1 VKRKKPYTLGVV
13 TNGVGS
19 VEMATLNNN
28 PTREAKTIKPD
39 TLPNYVL
46 ERIALLKVKD
56 DLSDP
61 VVKDVGRKLVSNCF
75 TIYLNLDEY
84 KQIHALPSA

>member
-1 VKRKKPYTLGVV
+1 MKKKPYTLGVI
-13 TNGVGS
+13 TNGVGG
-19 VEMATLNNN
+19 VETATLNNN
-28 PTREAKTIKPD
+28 PTREAKVIKPD
-39 TLPNYVL
+39 ALPNYVL

-56 DLSDP
+56 DLSEP

-84 KQIHALPSA
+84 KQIRALPSA

>member
-1 VKRKKPYTLGVV
+1 VKKKKPYTLGVV
-13 TNGVGS
+13 TNSVGG

-39 TLPNYVL
+39 LLPKYVL

-56 DLSDP
+56 DSSEP
-61 VVKDVGRKLVSNCF
+61 VVKDVGRRLVSNCF
-75 TIYLNLDEY
+75 TIYLDLEEY

>member
-1 VKRKKPYTLGVV
+1 VKKKPYTLGVV

-19 VEMATLNNN
+19 VEVATLNNN

-56 DLSDP
+56 DPSDP

>member
-1 VKRKKPYTLGVV
+1 MKKKPYTLGVI
-13 TNGVGS
+13 TNGVGN
-19 VEMATLNNN
+19 VETATLNNN
-28 PTREAKTIKPD
+28 PTREAKVIKPD
-39 TLPNYVL
+39 ALPNYVL

-56 DLSDP
+56 DPSEP

-84 KQIHALPSA
+84 KQIRALPSA

>member
-1 VKRKKPYTLGVV
+1 MKRKKPYTLGVV

-56 DLSDP
+56 DPSDP

>member
-1 VKRKKPYTLGVV
+1 MKRKKPYTLGVV

>member
-1 VKRKKPYTLGVV
+1 MKKKPYTLGVV

-19 VEMATLNNN
+19 VEVATLNNN

-56 DLSDP
+56 DPSDP

>member
-1 VKRKKPYTLGVV
+1 VKKKKPYTLGVV

-56 DLSDP
+56 DPSDP

-75 TIYLNLDEY
+75 TIYLDLEEY

>member
-1 VKRKKPYTLGVV
+1 VKKKKPYTLGVV
-13 TNGVGS
+13 TNGVGG

-56 DLSDP
+56 DPSEP

-75 TIYLNLDEY
+75 TIYLNHDEY
-84 KQIHALPSA
+84 KQINALPSA

>member
-1 VKRKKPYTLGVV
+1 MKKKKPYTLGIVM
-13 TNGVGS
+13 NGVGG

-28 PTREAKTIKPD
+28 PTREAKVIKPD
-39 TLPNYVL
+39 ALPTYVL
-46 ERIALLKVKD
+46 ERIALLKVHG
-56 DLSDP
+56 DP
-61 VVKDVGRKLVSNCF
+61 FESVVKDVGRRLVSNCF

>member
-1 VKRKKPYTLGVV
+1 VKKKKPYTLGVI

-19 VEMATLNNN
+19 VETATLNNN
-28 PTREAKTIKPD
+28 PTREAKVIKPD
-39 TLPNYVL
+39 ALPSYVL

-56 DLSDP
+56 DPSDP

-84 KQIHALPSA
+84 KQIRALPSA

>member
-1 VKRKKPYTLGVV
+1 MKRKKPYTLSVV
-13 TNGVGS
+13 TNGLGS

-56 DLSDP
+56 DPSDP

-84 KQIHALPSA
+84 KQIYALPSA